1 MIRSLVILYLLEAG
15 LILIVLPWTQ
25 FWDRNYFMGM
35 NDSLEVVLTNPMMRG
50 IVSGIGVVCF
60 AVGVLEIVAVLIR
73 RRAEQLAAPIKSIL
87 NRSAQS
93 SP

>member
-1 MIRSLVILYLLEAG
+1 MTRNLVIFYLLEAG

-35 NDSLEVVLTNPMMRG
+35 NGSFETALTNPISRGVVSGVG
-50 IVSGIGVVCF
+50 IVSF
-60 AVGVLEIVAVLIR
+60 AVGVLEIVAILIR
-73 RRAEQLAAPIKSIL
+73 RRSEQFDTPISSIL
-87 NRSAQS
+87 DKSARL

>member
-1 MIRSLVILYLLEAG
+1 MTRNLVILYLLEAG

-35 NDSLEVVLTNPMMRG
+35 NGSFEMALTNPILRGVVSGVG
-50 IVSGIGVVCF
+50 IVSF
-60 AVGVLEIVAVLIR
+60 AVGVLEIVAILIR
-73 RRAEQLAAPIKSIL
+73 RRSEQFDTSVNSIL
-87 NRSAQS
+87 DKSARL